1 MLGPMG
7 VKCAP
12 QKTIYYY
19 HRLGYSVP
27 IDALQVIT
35 SYMRNLKYEI
45 HG

>member
-1 MLGPMG
+1 MATIG

-19 HRLGYSVP
+19 DRLGYSVP

-35 SYMRNLKYEI
+35 SYMRDLKYET